1 MTHSISR
8 RMAWLVLSISLL
20 IATLSASYQVY
31 AGYRAGLQAV
41 QDNLRLIETSH
52 VPALTANV
60 WLLDQ
65 PLIEKQLEGIAQ
77 LPDITYAEVT
87 GELPFQVRP
96 SGQPHARSAGAFDAP
111 TLSRVYE
118 LKHVDPLSP
127 QRTESIAQLRV
138 EVSLDGL
145 YGRLRETAV
154 TIIVSEVVRT
164 TVLALAI
171 ILGMRLLIT
180 RHLTRIAG
188 FSSRMSIDNLATPLS
203 LTQRRPDQHDEI
215 DALVE
220 SINGMRLSLMGE
232 IGKRLAVEQRSQ
244 QLAIEK
250 ESAELASV
258 AKSEFLANMSHE
270 IRTPMNAIIGMS
282 NLALQSELD
291 DKQRNYVQKVHTSAQ
306 LLLGIINDILD
317 FSKIEAGKLDI
328 ESIPFSLQDTLSGV
342 ADLIG
347 LKAEEKALE
356 LLIAQPPDLPD
367 TAVGDPLR
375 LHQVLVNLAGNAVKF
390 TSQGE
395 VVVGVDLVERTG
407 DAVLLRFWV
416 KDTGVG
422 MSEAQQTRLFAPFSQ
437 GEMSTS
443 RRYGGTGLGLAIS
456 QKLVRLMGSHIEVDS
471 HEGQGSTFFF
481 NLRLGVAAA
490 AKARPAPLPMA
501 PGARLLVVDDNS
513 TARQI
518 LGSMA
523 RHFGFD
529 VDEAHDG
536 EQALRM
542 VNEASQA
549 GRPFSL
555 VLLDWKMPGL
565 DGVACARRLM
575 VGGHDRPQVLMVTAY
590 SRDEVMRRMR
600 QEQVQVQAVLN
611 KPVTPS
617 SLLEACQRAFAPCG
631 EWASAPRNDLHKSML
646 AHRGRLE
653 GVKVLLA
660 EDNEINQELAIELL
674 QRVGM
679 QVTVA
684 RDGRIALELLK
695 AHTFDVV
702 LMDCQMPG
710 MDGYEATRRIRQT
723 PQWQGLPII
732 AMTANAMLGDREK
745 ALAAGMN
752 DHVAK
757 PIDVEDLYRVL
768 ARWARP
774 ETPDNAGAQTD
785 DTLPDLPG
793 LDVAAGRART
803 LGNDELYGR
812 MLRMFADRER
822 HFVADWREAHG
833 RGDRDASG
841 RMLHTLQSVAGTLGA
856 TGVAQACQQ
865 LLADLSAGG
874 DEAAIEQALAV
885 LKNELNQVL
894 SSIASMP

>member
-20 IATLSASYQVY
+20 IAMVSASYQIY

-65 PLIEKQLEGIAQ
+65 PLIEKQLDGIAQ

-87 GELPFQVRP
+87 GELPFRVRP
-96 SGQPHARSAGAFDAP
+96 SGQPHAASGGAFGAP

-154 TIIVSEVVRT
+154 TIIVAEVVRT

-171 ILGMRLLIT
+171 IMGMRLLIT

-188 FSSRMSIDNLATPLS
+188 FSSMMSIDNLATPLT
-203 LTQRRPDQHDEI
+203 LPQRRPDQHDEI

-220 SINGMRLSLMGE
+220 SINSMRLSLMGE
-232 IGKRLAVEQRSQ
+232 IDKRLAVEQRSQ

-282 NLALQSELD
+282 NLALQSDLD

-328 ESIPFSLQDTLSGV
+328 EAVEFSLQDTLGGV

-347 LKAEEKALE
+347 LKAEEKVLE

-367 TAVGDPLR
+367 VVVGDPLR

-395 VVVGVDLVERTG
+395 VIVGVDLLERTRG
-407 DAVLLRFWV
+407 AVSDTLLLRFWV

-443 RRYGGTGLGLAIS
+443 RRFGGTGLGLAIS
-456 QKLVRLMGSHIEVDS
+456 QKLVRLMGSHIEVES

-481 NLRLGVAAA
+481 NLRLGVSHA
-490 AKARPAPLPMA
+490 AKARPAPLPVA

-518 LGSMA
+518 LGAMA
-523 RHFGFD
+523 RHFAFD

-542 VNEASQA
+542 VREARQA
-549 GRPFSL
+549 GRPFTI
-555 VLLDWKMPGL
+555 VLLDWKMPGI

-575 VGGHDRPQVLMVTAY
+575 EGGHDRPQVLMVTAY

-600 QEQVQVQAVLN
+600 QAQVHVQAVLN

-617 SLLEACQRAFAPCG
+617 SLLEACQTALAPRG
-631 EWASAPRNDLHKSML
+631 DWASTPRNDLQKSMQ
-646 AHRGRLE
+646 AHRGKLE

-684 RDGRIALELLK
+684 RDGQMALDLLSCQP
-695 AHTFDVV
+695 FDVV

-723 PQWQGLPII
+723 PRWQGLPVI
-732 AMTANAMLGDREK
+732 AMTANALLGDREK
-745 ALAAGMN
+745 ALSAGMN

-757 PIDVEDLYRVL
+757 PIDVDELYRVL

-774 ETPDNAGAQTD
+774 ETTPT
-785 DTLPDLPG
+785 
-793 LDVAAGRART
+793 
-803 LGNDELYGR
+803 
-812 MLRMFADRER
+812 
-822 HFVADWREAHG
+822 
-833 RGDRDASG
+833 S
-841 RMLHTLQSVAGTLGA
+841 
-856 TGVAQACQQ
+856 
-865 LLADLSAGG
+865 SA
-874 DEAAIEQALAV
+874 
-885 LKNELNQVL
+885 
-894 SSIASMP
+894 

>member
-1 MTHSISR
+1 
-8 RMAWLVLSISLL
+8 VLLRL
-20 IATLSASYQVY
+20 IGKALIESEQH
-31 AGYRAGLQAV
+31 
-41 QDNLRLIETSH
+41 LRLIETSH

-96 SGQPHARSAGAFDAP
+96 SGQPHMRAGGAFGAP

-118 LKHVDPLSP
+118 LRHVDPLSP

-154 TIIVSEVVRT
+154 TIVVAEVVRT
-164 TVLALAI
+164 SVLALAI
-171 ILGMRLLIT
+171 IMGMRLLIT
-180 RHLTRIAG
+180 RHLTRIAS
-188 FSSRMSIDNLATPLS
+188 FSSRMSIDNLATPLR

-244 QLAIEK
+244 QLSIEK

-282 NLALQSELD
+282 NLALQSDLD

-328 ESIPFSLQDTLSGV
+328 ETVAFNLQDTLGGV

-347 LKAEEKALE
+347 LKAEEKGLE

-367 TAVGDPLR
+367 VVVGDPLR

-395 VVVGVDLVERTG
+395 VIVGVDLVERMP
-407 DAVLLRFWV
+407 DALLLRFWV

-422 MSEAQQTRLFAPFSQ
+422 MSEAQQTRLFTPFSQ

-443 RRYGGTGLGLAIS
+443 RRFGGTGLGLAIS
-456 QKLVRLMGSHIEVDS
+456 QKLVRLMGSHIEVES

-481 NLRLGVAAA
+481 NLRLGVSAT
-490 AKARPAPLPMA
+490 AKVRPPLLPMV

-518 LGSMA
+518 LGAMA
-523 RHFGFD
+523 RHFAFD

-542 VNEASQA
+542 VQEARQA

-575 VGGHDRPQVLMVTAY
+575 DGGHDRPQVLMVTAY

-600 QEQVQVQAVLN
+600 DEQVHVQAVLN

-617 SLLEACQRAFAPCG
+617 SLLDACQRAFAPHAP
-631 EWASAPRNDLHKSML
+631 WASPPRNDLQKSML
-646 AHRGRLE
+646 AHRGKLE

-684 RDGRIALELLK
+684 RDGRLALDALK
-695 AHTFDVV
+695 AQPFDVV

-710 MDGYEATRRIRQT
+710 MDGYEATRHIRQT
-723 PQWQGLPII
+723 PQWQGLPVI
-732 AMTANAMLGDREK
+732 AMTANALLGDREK

-774 ETPDNAGAQTD
+774 DAPVAPAAQAGSS
-785 DTLPDLPG
+785 LPELPG
-793 LDVAAGRART
+793 LDMALGRART

-812 MLRMFADRER
+812 MLKMFADRER
-822 HFVADWREAHG
+822 HFVADWREARA
-833 RGDRDASG
+833 RGDRDTAW

-856 TGVAQACQQ
+856 MGVAQACQQ
-865 LLADLSAGG
+865 LLSDLSAGA
-874 DEAAIEQALAV
+874 DEAMIDQTLAV
-885 LKNELNQVL
+885 LKAELNQVL
-894 SSIASMP
+894 SAIATVR